1 MSFSLLYRDGK
12 PVSVPTGDPADALWI
27 KNLQLYVNWGAQRDF
42 LSARGYS
49 IFVKSNKKDVRQLG
63 QGKTPKFEHE
73 KTPLF
78 AADENRTIF
87 TYRVGPVIVEDA
99 FSGNRLDDIGVVT
112 DRLIFCFDDPHQL
125 AACDRPDTRKNAAP
139 TMFGTSTARDS
150 RPIQQSC
157 ARPSCRTTNAAV
169 ATATRLFERKRRSF
183 AATATAARRRGIGT
197 LRIQRAGPGTTRSTG
212 RMSQP
217 IA

>member
-1 MSFSLLYRDGK
+1 M
-12 PVSVPTGDPADALWI
+12 
-27 KNLQLYVNWGAQRDF
+27 
-42 LSARGYS
+42 
-49 IFVKSNKKDVRQLG
+49 RQLG
-63 QGKTPKFEHE
+63 QGKTPKFERE

-150 RPIQQSC
+150 TDPAKLNPAIVSHDKCGSC
-157 ARPSCRTTNAAV
+157 HGYSVIRKETKIVCGDCHSRTT
-169 ATATRLFERKRRSF
+169 ERNRHFADTTCWSGHDTIDGEDVPAYRMKTYAKRADPAF
-183 AATATAARRRGIGT
+183 GWFHK
-197 LRIQRAGPGTTRSTG
+197 
-212 RMSQP
+212 
-217 IA
+217 